1 MLEYIIAFAV
11 ISGVVLVLAI
21 LLIRAGILPVFKA
34 PVIYAALFLLPV
46 LLRALLTEL
55 YELLTAPSLTFD
67 NLLSVIAAL
76 ELAAL
81 PLWIYVRTAVNPLP
95 ESEPGYGD
103 EKIFL
108 LRQARAAFRY
118 ACFSSVISSVF
129 PVFFLSSLLDEK
141 FAFRAGGIA
150 ILFCSLFLPP
160 FFLAGSGVFRYFSA
174 VRKKGG
180 GQYLLFLLI
189 PFTFLYFTGKLDMK
203 SKLELERPGGAANK
217 L

>member
-1 MLEYIIAFAV
+1 MPEYIIAFAV

-34 PVIYAALFLLPV
+34 PVIYAALLLLPV

-55 YELLTAPSLTFD
+55 YELLAAPSSTSA

-81 PLWIYVRTAVNPLP
+81 PLWIYVKTAVNPLP
-95 ESEPGYGD
+95 ESEPVHKD
-103 EKIFL
+103 EKSFL

-118 ACFSSVISSVF
+118 ACFSSVLSSVSLA
-129 PVFFLSSLLDEK
+129 FFLSSLLDKK
-141 FAFRAGGIA
+141 FAFWAGGVA

-174 VRKKGG
+174 VRKK
-180 GQYLLFLLI
+180 
-189 PFTFLYFTGKLDMK
+189 
-203 SKLELERPGGAANK
+203 AADRICFFC
-217 L
+217 